1 MVLLAAGAEGGFL
14 NGNFSNPGISPEPF
28 ADWSTET
35 AFFDRPSDGGGYALF
50 DESGT
55 VGSSQLAQ
63 SFALASGAFS
73 ISFELNIS
81 ALGTASG
88 SSVPDSF
95 QATLFSNSG
104 ALFPSNPANPLLF
117 PAFYSID
124 SDGTTESF
132 DSTYVST
139 LDLGGGFKRVTL
151 SGSLTGQSLTIDFLL
166 NGLPDGITTQV
177 QLDNVELNQFSVVPE
192 PASSVI
198 WLSMIGLVYA
208 SRRRKFS
215 RSIPT
220 FYGLI
225 LYVRAR
231 LKLLLGDWP

>member
-14 NGNFSNPGISPEPF
+14 NSNFSKTGISPEPF

-63 SFALASGAFS
+63 SFALMSGVFS

-95 QATLFSNSG
+95 QAH
-104 ALFPSNPANPLLF
+104 
-117 PAFYSID
+117 
-124 SDGTTESF
+124 
-132 DSTYVST
+132 
-139 LDLGGGFKRVTL
+139 
-151 SGSLTGQSLTIDFLL
+151 
-166 NGLPDGITTQV
+166 
-177 QLDNVELNQFSVVPE
+177 SV
-192 PASSVI
+192 
-198 WLSMIGLVYA
+198 
-208 SRRRKFS
+208 
-215 RSIPT
+215 
-220 FYGLI
+220 
-225 LYVRAR
+225 
-231 LKLLLGDWP
+231 